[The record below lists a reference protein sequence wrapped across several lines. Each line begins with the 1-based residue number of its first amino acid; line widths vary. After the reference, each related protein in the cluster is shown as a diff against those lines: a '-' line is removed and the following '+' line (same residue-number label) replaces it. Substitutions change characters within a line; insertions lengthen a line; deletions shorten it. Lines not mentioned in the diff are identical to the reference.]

1 MQEVYK
7 MSVIHPKDADAPSGG
22 VDDMTKLAYLHE
34 PGVLANL
41 RTRYTLDEIYVRQ
54 PESICPK
61 LTWQCL
67 YSKRTADSR
76 RL

>member
-1 MQEVYK
+1 
-7 MSVIHPKDADAPSGG
+7 MSVIHPKDVDAPSGG

-54 PESICPK
+54 PV
-61 LTWQCL
+61 
-67 YSKRTADSR
+67 KRVTRAEEAVPA
-76 RL
+76 